1 MKKFLANPKQVVLI
15 LVVVIAFFLVLDY
28 NNRATALHRV
38 NTQLQIIQTD
48 VHQLHQTEIVLN
60 QQIAFATS
68 IGGVEEY
75 AREAGYKQPGDVV
88 VVPISTMAATLTP
101 TPYAT
106 PTPVEIKNWEI
117 WWAVF
122 FGE

>member
-1 MKKFLANPKQVVLI
+1 MLI
-15 LVVVIAFFLVLDY
+15 VVVVIAFFLVLDY

-38 NTQLQIIQTD
+38 NTQLHIIQTD
-48 VHQLHQTEIVLN
+48 VHHLHQTEIVLN
-60 QQIAFATS
+60 QEIVFATS
-68 IGGVEEY
+68 VGGVEEY
-75 AREAGYKQPGDVV
+75 AREAGYKQSGDVV
-88 VVPISTMAATLTP
+88 VVPISTMVTTPTP

-106 PTPVEIKNWEI
+106 PLPVKINNWEI